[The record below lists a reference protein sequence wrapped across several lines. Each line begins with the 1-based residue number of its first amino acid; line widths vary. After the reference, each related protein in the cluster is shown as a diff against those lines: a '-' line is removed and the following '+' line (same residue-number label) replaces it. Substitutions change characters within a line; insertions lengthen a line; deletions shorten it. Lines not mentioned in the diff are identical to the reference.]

1 MKSKGPHNNGMH
13 PTADTLPVKF
23 IEGAA
28 RRVMPSVRFLSVNCR
43 DILKGDLVMNRH
55 QVYAVVVCFLALVV
69 SAKVA
74 NAQSTDLDH
83 PTPITSNIVSGS
95 LERGEKG
102 RIYYY
107 SVVAGPGEVNFTLS
121 IGKSDGGVFQA
132 GLTVL
137 DENEVV
143 LASFSATS
151 GTYGGGQENK
161 IVTLKRRQRI
171 ILQFGH
177 TAFSGGGGDFRL
189 RIGGAVEFGQNK
201 SDGGITGDTPTSSQ
215 SPTDNTKCFPK
226 KGTLIVKMKDGS
238 KKIIDLSE
246 AESVTVVP

>member
-1 MKSKGPHNNGMH
+1 
-13 PTADTLPVKF
+13 
-23 IEGAA
+23 
-28 RRVMPSVRFLSVNCR
+28 
-43 DILKGDLVMNRH
+43 MNYR
-55 QVYAVVVCFLALVV
+55 QIYAVIVSFLALVV
-69 SAKVA
+69 FANVA
-74 NAQSTDLDH
+74 NAQSTDIDR

-102 RIYYY
+102 RLYYY

-143 LASFSATS
+143 LASLTATS
-151 GTYGGGQENK
+151 HTYGGGQGNK
-161 IVTLKRRQRI
+161 IVTLKRRQWI
-171 ILQFGH
+171 TLQFGH
-177 TAFSGGGGDFRL
+177 TAFSDGGGDFRL

-201 SDGGITGDTPTSSQ
+201 STGGTTDDTPTSTQ
-215 SPTDNTKCFPK
+215 SPTDNIKCLPK

-246 AESVTVVP
+246 AETVQVVP